1 MVDGSHQGPETNPAE
16 NPERGPATS
25 AGMGE
30 SLDDASLQ
38 SLFAQHLVDAPLPPA
53 VLDSVMLQVLTEV
66 RTSLAADHVPDAGRD
81 PVPAGA
87 QHRAGARLA
96 AGFDRVRRWL
106 RGLTPNQSLLL
117 AGAGALAALL
127 LFVVFSRITPRP
139 LSVTAEVSGGDA
151 TVLSWHSDKFR
162 VQNDGDLLKLRQ
174 GDQILTGEGS
184 VRLSHLANQVAI
196 IEPGA
201 HVELTRV
208 DEADGGRQLTLQVHD
223 GAVHSQ
229 LNSPLQPQD
238 LYIVSTRG
246 VTASAVGTDFTVEAV
261 SRDET
266 LVTAFSGHVRVTM
279 GEQAVT
285 IGPGQEVDAV
295 AGHSLAVQAAD
306 GKYDGGVLPKLVTL
320 SAGSE
325 LQIYAQPRT
334 DSAPVGRVPVGHT
347 LVIQA
352 EDPGGTWVQ
361 VCCIAGKS
369 GWLQIR

>member
-1 MVDGSHQGPETNPAE
+1 MVDGSYQGPETNPE
-16 NPERGPATS
+16 TNPATDPTTG
-25 AGMGE
+25 AVTGA
-30 SLDDASLQ
+30 SLDDEALR
-38 SLFAQHLVDAPLPPA
+38 SLFAQHLADAPLPPA
-53 VLDSVMLQVLTEV
+53 VLDRVTLQVLDAV
-66 RTSLAADHVPDAGRD
+66 HSRLAAEPVQDAGRD
-81 PVPAGA
+81 PLPAEARRSAGA
-87 QHRAGARLA
+87 TFA
-96 AGFDRVRRWL
+96 AAFDRMRRWL

-162 VQNDGDLLKLRQ
+162 VQGDGDLIKLRQ

-184 VRLSHLANQVAI
+184 VRLSHLADQVAI

-201 HVELTRV
+201 HVELSRV

-229 LNSPLQPQD
+229 LNTPLQPQD

-266 LVTAFSGHVRVTM
+266 LVTAFAGHVRVTM
-279 GEQAVT
+279 GGQAVT
-285 IGPGQEVDAV
+285 IGPGEEVDAV
-295 AGHSLAVQAAD
+295 AGHSLAVQTAD
-306 GKYDGGVLPKLVTL
+306 GKYDGGVLPKLITL
-320 SAGSE
+320 SAGGE
-325 LQIYAQPRT
+325 LQAYAQPRT
-334 DSAPVGRVPVGHT
+334 DSAPVGRVPVGRS

-352 EDPGGTWVQ
+352 EEPGGTWVQ
-361 VCCIAGKS
+361 VCCIAGKP